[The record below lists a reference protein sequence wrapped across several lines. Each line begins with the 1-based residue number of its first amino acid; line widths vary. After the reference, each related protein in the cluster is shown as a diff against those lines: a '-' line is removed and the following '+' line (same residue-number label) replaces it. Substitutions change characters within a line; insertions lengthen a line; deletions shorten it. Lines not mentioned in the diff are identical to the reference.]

1 MMKQVI
7 IFTDGACIN
16 NPGPGGWAAVLM
28 HEQHTKEIYGCDPHT
43 TNNKMELT
51 AAIEAL
57 KALKE
62 PCVVSLFSDSKYL
75 CNGINLHWAE
85 SWRKRGWKKS
95 DGTEP
100 KNIPLWEE
108 LLELTEKHTVSFQW
122 VKGHDGNEYNE
133 RCDELATTAAA
144 KQISSKEKEK

>member
-1 MMKQVI
+1 MKQVT

-28 HEQHTKEIYGCDPHT
+28 HKQHKKEIYGCDPHT

-95 DGTEP
+95 DSTEP

-144 KQISSKEKEK
+144 KQISSKEGKR